1 MLGADTHIS
10 THKIKLR
17 VVTTVKM
24 LQQRN
29 ERKEY
34 GLQKIDITNLV
45 WEKTQ
50 FKKSQPHKYLML
62 LKSSVSIP

>member
-1 MLGADTHIS
+1 MYQLSIREQIEMLGADTHIS

-45 WEKTQ
+45 
-50 FKKSQPHKYLML
+50 
-62 LKSSVSIP
+62 